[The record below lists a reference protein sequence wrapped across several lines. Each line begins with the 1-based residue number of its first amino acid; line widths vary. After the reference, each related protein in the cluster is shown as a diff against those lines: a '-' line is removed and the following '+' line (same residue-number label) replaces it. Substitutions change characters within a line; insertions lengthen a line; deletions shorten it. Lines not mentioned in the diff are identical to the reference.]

1 MAPSGTSS
9 LASGDSSAVLSL
21 ISALGGAAA
30 ASLAFYLLQSQKDT
44 IISDQD
50 DSKVGGNNSSSS
62 SSSSQHASSSPASPG
77 DTLALIRHR
86 RSIFP
91 KQYTGESVGRSIIDA
106 MLDAAR
112 FAPSHKLT
120 EAWRFVVFESETSR
134 AELGKIMAEQYKAAQ
149 EATGKKVMEAK
160 YDKKI
165 KNSAAASHVLAVIV
179 DTDGP
184 NPAWEEIASVSMA
197 VQNMLLVAAA
207 HNVGA
212 YWSSGSVVDGNVE
225 LDENAVLPDDCIA
238 TAFNPAW
245 REILRLS
252 DSQHCLGLAFVG
264 RCKDGMKW
272 PSGKR
277 KDITDKTEWK

>member
-9 LASGDSSAVLSL
+9 GASGSSSSAVLAL
-21 ISALGGAAA
+21 ISAFGGAAA
-30 ASLAFYLLQSQKDT
+30 ASLAFYVLQSQKYT

-50 DSKVGGNNSSSS
+50 DSKVGGNNSA
-62 SSSSQHASSSPASPG
+62 SSSQHASPSPASPG

-91 KQYTGESVGRSIIDA
+91 KQYTGDSVGRKVIDA

-120 EAWRFVVFESETSR
+120 EAWRFVVFESEESR
-134 AELGKIMAEQYKAAQ
+134 AELGKFMAEQYKSAQ
-149 EATGKKVMEAK
+149 EAAGKEVIQAK
-160 YDKKI
+160 YDKKL
-165 KNSAAASHVLAVIV
+165 KNSAASSHVLAVIV
-179 DTDGP
+179 TDSP

-212 YWSSGSVVDGNVE
+212 YWSSGSVVDGNVK
-225 LDENAVLPDDCIA
+225 LDENAALPDSCIA

-245 REILRLS
+245 REMLQLS
-252 DSQHCLGLAFVG
+252 DSHCLGLVFVG

-277 KDITDKTEWK
+277 RDVTNNTEWR

>member
-9 LASGDSSAVLSL
+9 VASGGSSAVLAL
-21 ISALGGAAA
+21 ISAFGGAAA
-30 ASLAFYLLQSQKDT
+30 ASLAFYVLQKDT
-44 IISDQD
+44 IISDQA
-50 DSKVGGNNSSSS
+50 DSKVGGNNSA
-62 SSSSQHASSSPASPG
+62 SSSQHASPSPASPG

-91 KQYTGESVGRSIIDA
+91 KQYTGDSVGRKVIDA

-120 EAWRFVVFESETSR
+120 EAWRFVVFESEESR
-134 AELGKIMAEQYKAAQ
+134 AELGKFMAEQYKSAQ
-149 EATGKKVMEAK
+149 EAARKEVVQAK
-160 YDKKI
+160 YDKKQ

-179 DTDGP
+179 TDTDGP

-197 VQNMLLVAAA
+197 VQNMLLVAAS
-207 HNVGA
+207 HKVGA
-212 YWSSGSVVDGNVE
+212 YWSSGSVVDGNVK
-225 LDENAVLPDDCIA
+225 LDENAALPDNCIA

-245 REILRLS
+245 RETLRLS
-252 DSQHCLGLAFVG
+252 DSQHCLGLVFVG

-277 KDITDKTEWK
+277 RDVTNNTEWR

>member
-1 MAPSGTSS
+1 MAPSGTSNV
-9 LASGDSSAVLSL
+9 ASGGSSAVLSL

-30 ASLAFYLLQSQKDT
+30 ASLAFYVLQKDT
-44 IISDQD
+44 IISDLA

-62 SSSSQHASSSPASPG
+62 SSSSQHASPSPASPG

-91 KQYTGESVGRSIIDA
+91 KQYTGESVGRAVIDA

-134 AELGKIMAEQYKAAQ
+134 AQLGKFMAEQYKAAQ
-149 EATGKKVMEAK
+149 EATGKEVMEAK

-165 KNSAAASHVLAVIV
+165 KNSAAASHVLAIIV

-212 YWSSGSVVDGNVE
+212 YWSSGSVVDGDVKLN
-225 LDENAVLPDDCIA
+225 ENAALPDSCIA

-245 REILRLS
+245 REIMRLS

-272 PSGKR
+272 PSGKK